1 MKQVGYTH
9 LEIEKK
15 DNLYSF
21 SMPMGGSLAEA
32 ADAAFIFF
40 KSIDK
45 AYREIADKE
54 IKEKEKELKEESKE
68 N

>member
-9 LEIEKK
+9 LEIEKN
-15 DNLYSF
+15 DSLYSF

-54 IKEKEKELKEESKE
+54 IKEKEEKVEKESK
-68 N
+68 